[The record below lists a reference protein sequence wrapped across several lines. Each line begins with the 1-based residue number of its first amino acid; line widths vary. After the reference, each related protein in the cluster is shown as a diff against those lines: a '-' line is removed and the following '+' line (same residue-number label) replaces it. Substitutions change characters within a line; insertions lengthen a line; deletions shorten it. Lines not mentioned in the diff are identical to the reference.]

1 VTHLVS
7 SAASWTAFPASTHH
21 TSQRTEG
28 ADEWRKRLEITL
40 ETRRLVLR
48 RSNNQTTV
56 WCLACSSPV
65 QSVSPEE
72 AAGLAGVNTRTVY
85 RWVEAEQLH
94 FIETAEKTSS
104 SVLTHYSD

>member
-1 VTHLVS
+1 MK
-7 SAASWTAFPASTHH
+7 
-21 TSQRTEG
+21 
-28 ADEWRKRLEITL
+28 WRKRLEITL
-40 ETRRLVLR
+40 ETSRLVLR

-72 AAGLAGVNTRTVY
+72 AAWLAGVNTRTVY

-94 FIETAEKTSS
+94 FIETAEKTSLICLNS
-104 SVLTHYSD
+104 PLRLTDQRGKNHVTNQIDHHNHD